1 MQFKP
6 MLAATIED
14 TSTLR
19 YPLIVSPKLDGIRAM
34 IHGSDVVSRNLKLI
48 PNKAVQE
55 VFGHTQMDG
64 WDGELIVGD
73 PTDKNCFNTTSSGIM
88 SRDGEP
94 NAIFYAFDIFIENV
108 DFQARY
114 QRLLDEAERLGQKYV
129 KVVPHMVCSKQKD
142 LRAAET
148 KFLSDGYE
156 GLMARSMDGLYKQG
170 RSTAKQGWLLKLKQ
184 FKDAEAVVI
193 GIEEQLHNGNT
204 AVKNALGQLERSSK
218 KAGLVGK
225 NTLGALKVR
234 GINGTFKGVEFSI
247 GTGFDDEQRAAIWA
261 DRNLIGK
268 TVTYKY
274 FPIGCLEAP
283 RFPVFKGFRHD
294 L

>member
-14 TSTLR
+14 TSSLQ

-34 IHGSDVVSRNLKLI
+34 VQGTDVVSRNLKLI
-48 PNKAVQE
+48 PNNSVQE
-55 VFGHTQMDG
+55 CIGLKHMSG
-64 WDGELIVGD
+64 WDGELIVGP
-73 PTDKNCFNTTSSGIM
+73 PTDKDCFNTTSSGVM
-88 SRDGEP
+88 SRQGEP
-94 NAIFYAFDIFIENV
+94 DFKFYVFDIFVENV
-108 DFQARY
+108 GFQDRY
-114 QRLLDEAERLGQKYV
+114 DRLCSEVEKSKHTTV
-129 KVVPHMVCSKQKD
+129 EVVPHMVCSTEKD

-156 GLMARSMDGLYKQG
+156 GLMVRSKDGLYKQG

-184 FKDAEAVVI
+184 FKDAEAMVI

-225 NTLGALKVR
+225 NTLGAIKVR

-247 GTGFDDEQRAAIWA
+247 GTGFDDAQRATIWA
-261 DRNLIGK
+261 DGNLIGK
-268 TVTYKY
+268 VVTYKY
-274 FPIGCLEAP
+274 FPIGCIDAP
-283 RFPVFKGFRHD
+283 RFPVFKCFRYD

>member
-6 MLAATIED
+6 MLAAAIED
-14 TSTLR
+14 TSSLR

-34 IHGSDVVSRNLKLI
+34 IHGSDVVSRNLKPI
-48 PNKAVQE
+48 PNEAVQE
-55 VFGHTQMDG
+55 CIGLSHMNG
-64 WDGELIVGD
+64 YDGELIVGD
-73 PTDKNCFNTTSSGIM
+73 PTHKDCFNTTASGVM
-88 SRDGEP
+88 SRKGEP
-94 NAIFYAFDIFIENV
+94 DFKFYVFDIFMENV
-108 DFQARY
+108 GFQDRY
-114 QRLLDEAERLGQKYV
+114 NRLLLEVDKAKHTMVE
-129 KVVPHMVCSKQKD
+129 VVPHMVCMSQKD
-142 LRAAET
+142 LRTAET

-156 GLMARSMDGLYKQG
+156 GLMVRSIDGQYKQG

-184 FKDAEAVVI
+184 FTDAEAVII

-218 KAGLVGK
+218 KAGMVGK
-225 NTLGALKVR
+225 NTMGALKVR

-247 GTGFDDEQRAAIWA
+247 GTGFDADQRDAIWG
-261 DRNLIGK
+261 DKNLIGK

-274 FPIGCLEAP
+274 FPIGCVDAP
-283 RFPVFKGFRHD
+283 RFPVFKGFRYD

>member
-1 MQFKP
+1 MIFKP

-14 TSTLR
+14 TSTLK

-48 PNKAVQE
+48 PNRAIQE
-55 VFGHTQMDG
+55 IFGHIQMDG
-64 WDGELIVGD
+64 WDGELVVGS

-94 NAIFYAFDIFIENV
+94 EAVLYVFDIFIENV
-108 DFQARY
+108 GFQDRY
-114 QRLLDEAERLGQKYV
+114 SRLLSEVDKIKHNYV
-129 KVVPHMVCSKQKD
+129 KAVPHMVCISQKD
-142 LRAAET
+142 LRDSENV
-148 KFLSDGYE
+148 FLKQGYE
-156 GLMARSMDGLYKQG
+156 GLMVRSSDGLYKQG
-170 RSTAKQGWLLKLKQ
+170 RSTAKQGWLMKLKQ
-184 FKDAEAVVI
+184 FADAEAEII

-204 AVKNALGQLERSSK
+204 AIKNALGQLERSSK
-218 KAGLVGK
+218 KEGLTGK

-234 GINGTFKGVEFSI
+234 GINGAFKGVEFSI
-247 GTGFDDEQRAAIWA
+247 GTGFDDDLRAVIWG
-261 DRNLIGK
+261 DKNLIGK
-268 TVTYKY
+268 IVTYKY

-283 RFPVFKGFRHD
+283 RFPVFLRFRND